1 LLKTTGKDLDGVNQS
16 IKEIFS
22 EIDKIEDKIS
32 SEQRVATESELDNLM
47 ALHIA
52 KDYLEAQKFDN
63 TDLFK
68 TISLERSLQNLKD
81 FEAEGRSELRD
92 QKLKESER
100 YAKELEDFLEDVG
113 GVSLKGLTKE
123 EAVLITSKQAGEE
136 ANKKKNKSILARIRE
151 SIANYYLRHED
162 SSYLIDRISK
172 GVGESMGGVSQELI
186 TDKILKADEVFTKRV
201 LKIKELIEDKH
212 KEIWGKN
219 WKRKMSAF
227 QKPIKESGV
236 FLLDGTE
243 LSLSQDQAYYLY
255 NQYKN
260 KANHSSFE
268 SAGLTNQSMQ
278 QLEAF
283 LTPETKAFADW
294 LVDDFYPSRQK
305 IYNDAYLDIYRTDMP
320 FIENYGGRIFY
331 NSDYIKPTEHDL
343 LSGSGNFN
351 TTVSAQSTKERTI
364 NSLPISLTTGGN
376 TSLLGYINDMEHFA
390 AFARPIKD
398 VNKLLSNPNSKSA
411 IKRNNLGD
419 VNKYLN
425 HFLELTSKRGI
436 SGVSGAEIINSIN
449 SVFTTT
455 ALGMNPTLLPKQAS
469 SALAWTVEIRPDLY
483 AKQSAK
489 AMANLIP
496 LWKEIS
502 TNSGFIDDRYAKRI
516 ADVLENY
523 VEKSQ
528 SKIVPTNR
536 HYSGLIDLSMQLVK
550 QGDKMGIMGG
560 MPVYLHYK
568 EQYKK
573 QNPGSTEQQAIDYA
587 IFRFNKIAR
596 KTQQSSSY
604 LDKDYSQ
611 TVNPALNIFNMFK
624 TAQRQQDRRARMALR
639 HIARSLRGAIK
650 GDKLSPKDG
659 VAKKGY
665 TGENTLKFFMYHSVL
680 PIMYQYIS
688 MGFPPIGD
696 MDDEDWLDIGRAGLL
711 GNINSY
717 FMLGDM
723 VIESIADTITEKP
736 WAGKGSDTAP
746 LRKIMTAFN
755 KAYKEV
761 KKAKTEEDKQTAW
774 QNFGMLVF
782 DSLSALPVKKT
793 TGWAKNIGI
802 VASGDAKSFQEGV
815 LRMLNFSDYV
825 INKRI
830 GEKKQKK
837 KKKKTSKGFGGGFG
851 GGFGKG
857 F

>member
-1 LLKTTGKDLDGVNQS
+1 
-16 IKEIFS
+16 
-22 EIDKIEDKIS
+22 
-32 SEQRVATESELDNLM
+32 
-47 ALHIA
+47 
-52 KDYLEAQKFDN
+52 
-63 TDLFK
+63 
-68 TISLERSLQNLKD
+68 
-81 FEAEGRSELRD
+81 
-92 QKLKESER
+92 
-100 YAKELEDFLEDVG
+100 
-113 GVSLKGLTKE
+113 
-123 EAVLITSKQAGEE
+123 
-136 ANKKKNKSILARIRE
+136 
-151 SIANYYLRHED
+151 
-162 SSYLIDRISK
+162 
-172 GVGESMGGVSQELI
+172 
-186 TDKILKADEVFTKRV
+186 
-201 LKIKELIEDKH
+201 
-212 KEIWGKN
+212 
-219 WKRKMSAF
+219 
-227 QKPIKESGV
+227 
-236 FLLDGTE
+236 
-243 LSLSQDQAYYLY
+243 
-255 NQYKN
+255 
-260 KANHSSFE
+260 
-268 SAGLTNQSMQ
+268 
-278 QLEAF
+278 LEAF

-550 QGDKMGIMGG
+550 QGDKAGIMGG

-611 TVNPALNIFNMFK
+611 TVNPALNVFNMFK

-723 VIESIADTITEKP
+723 VIENIADTITEKP

-746 LRKIMTAFN
+746 LQTIMTAFD

-825 INKRI
+825 IDKRT
-830 GEKKQKK
+830 GKK
-837 KKKKTSKGFGGGFG
+837 KKSGSQKIGRTKTAKKSK
-851 GGFGKG
+851 K
-857 F
+857 